1 MNIQSLI
8 KLGFISQVLL
18 ISALSI
24 SSASAAKL
32 YKWVDDNGR
41 ISYQDKPPPVNSKI
55 LSEKTLKDR
64 SVDKSAADKSTTT
77 ALLNTRP
84 IDVYV
89 TKSCSSCEN
98 TIKVLADW
106 GVPYA
111 EKAIEEH
118 RDVQTRL
125 IELTE
130 AVNVP
135 ALFFGN
141 EFLSDTSTTSQLRET
156 LERTGH
162 LKPRAPIK
170 EAISEETGAL
180 EGIDTDIQSE
190 Y

>member
-32 YKWVDDNGR
+32 YKWVDDQGR

-55 LSEKTLKDR
+55 LSEKTLKGKPSQKPELDA
-64 SVDKSAADKSTTT
+64 SSNLA
-77 ALLNTRP
+77 P

-89 TKSCSSCEN
+89 TKSCPSCES
-98 TIKVLADW
+98 TIEVLADW
-106 GVPYA
+106 GVPYT

-118 RDVQTRL
+118 RDIQTRL
-125 IELTE
+125 LELTE
-130 AVNVP
+130 GVNVP

-141 EFLSDTSTTSQLRET
+141 EFLSDTSTTTQLRES
-156 LERTGH
+156 LEQTGH
-162 LKPRAPIK
+162 LKPGEPVTEIS
-170 EAISEETGAL
+170 SEETDAL
-180 EGIDTDIQSE
+180 EDADVDIESE
-190 Y
+190 Q

>member
-1 MNIQSLI
+1 MNIQSII

-32 YKWVDDNGR
+32 YKWVDDQGR

-64 SVDKSAADKSTTT
+64 GTDKSAAVKSTTT
-77 ALLNTRP
+77 ASFNTRP
-84 IDVYV
+84 VDVYV
-89 TKSCSSCEN
+89 TKGCSSCEN
-98 TIKVLADW
+98 TIKILADW
-106 GVPYA
+106 GIPYA

-118 RDVQTRL
+118 RDIQTRL
-125 IELTE
+125 LELTE
-130 AVNVP
+130 GVNVP

-141 EFLSDTSTTSQLRET
+141 EFLSDTSTTAQLRET

-162 LKPRAPIK
+162 LKPSAPVSE
-170 EAISEETGAL
+170 EAISEEFDASET
-180 EGIDTDIQSE
+180 IDLAR
-190 Y
+190 